1 MNRQRERGAAR
12 LKAIFWILVLVA
24 AVYVCVKTLP
34 PYFANY
40 QLQDRMITEARFATV
55 NRRSDEELRDIIYRE
70 IQEQQIPARRED
82 IRIENTRRGVNISVE
97 YTVTVDLGVYE
108 LKLDFNPSADNRSI
122 L

>member
-12 LKAIFWILVLVA
+12 LKAVFWILVLVA

-34 PYFANY
+34 AYFANY

-55 NRRSDEELRDIIYRE
+55 NRRSDEELRDIIYSE

-108 LKLDFNPSADNRSI
+108 LKLHFNPSADNRSI

>member
-24 AVYVCVKTLP
+24 AVYVCVKALP

-70 IQEQQIPARRED
+70 IQEQRIPARRED